1 MAAMSVIGIDFGNES
16 CYIAVAKAGG
26 IETIANDYSLR
37 GTPSCVAFSP
47 KNRILGVAAKNQMVT
62 NMKNTVFG
70 FKRLLGRKFSD
81 PFVQKELKHFPFKVE
96 QRPDGGIG
104 IRINYLGEDNVFSPE
119 QITAMLFTK
128 LKDIATTALQTQI
141 NDCVISVPSYFTNA
155 ERNSLLDAAAI
166 AGLNVLRLMN
176 ETTATA
182 LSYGIYKQD
191 LPTPEEKPRNVVFVD
206 FGHSSLQV
214 SACAF
219 NKGKLRVLATAS
231 DPQCG
236 GRDIDMALAEYFT
249 QDFITR
255 LKLDARKN
263 QRAFLRLLQEVE
275 KLKKQMSANST
286 RLPINIE
293 CFMEERDVSSDLQR
307 VQMEQICAETFTRAE
322 RTMRALLHNAKLRPE
337 DIYSVEI
344 VGGSTR
350 IPAVKGLIEQVFGKH
365 ASTTLNQDEAVSRG
379 CALQCA
385 MLSPAVRVREF
396 AITDVQPYAVRL
408 AWDAARGED
417 TDMEVFPA
425 FHQAPFSKM
434 LTFYRKEPFTVSA
447 YYSDQVPYPE
457 SFIGQWHI
465 KDVQPTS
472 EGESQKVKLKVRV
485 NIHGIITVASA
496 SLVEKKQDASQTE
509 NIEMENANENT
520 QNSQEAPMET
530 NGSPQEQQQNGPE
543 SQEVRE
549 DEMKGEP
556 QQKQSWTQRVGQWFS
571 GDNTDDK
578 KDKSKEKKKVLVKTI
593 ELPIDARTHGFSQH
607 ELNAYM
613 EQEGKMQAQ
622 DRQEKERADARNAL
636 EEYVYELRGKLS
648 EGDTL
653 HDFVAEEQRNR
664 LVNQLDALEQW
675 LYDEG
680 EDQNRQVYSD
690 KLTELKTEG
699 EPIKQRRLEFELRP
713 GALDDFALAI
723 QLANKAID
731 LYKGGDAKYAH
742 LAEADIQKV
751 VDASKNALNWLE
763 SARQTLAHTPRYQ
776 QPPHTTHQIRQER
789 QNFENIVNPM
799 LNKPKPKEKT
809 PPPPNNP
816 TAGDGQPPTASDAQS
831 SEMDVE

>member
-37 GTPSCVAFSP
+37 GTPSCVAFST

-81 PFVQKELKHFPFKVE
+81 PHVQKEIKHFPFKVE
-96 QRPDGGIG
+96 QKPDGSIG
-104 IRINYLGEDNVFSPE
+104 IRVNYLGEDNVFSPE

-128 LKDIATTALQTQI
+128 LKDIAATALQTQI
-141 NDCVISVPSYFTNA
+141 NDCVISVPSYFTNS
-155 ERNSLLDAAAI
+155 ERNALLNAAAI

-182 LSYGIYKQD
+182 LTYGIYKQD
-191 LPTPEEKPRNVVFVD
+191 LPAPEEKPKNVVFVD

-214 SACAF
+214 AACAF
-219 NKGKLRVLATAS
+219 NKGKLRVLATAN
-231 DPQCG
+231 DAQCG
-236 GRDIDMALAEYFT
+236 GRDIDAALAEYFC
-249 QDFITR
+249 QDFTTR
-255 LKLDARKN
+255 FKLDPRKN
-263 QRAFLRLLQEVE
+263 QRAYQRLLQEVE

-286 RLPINIE
+286 RLPLNIE
-293 CFMEERDVSSDLQR
+293 CFMEERDVSGDMQR
-307 VQMEQICAETFTRAE
+307 TQMEQLCTDTFTRVE
-322 RTMRALLHNAKLRPE
+322 RTLRAILHNAKLRPE
-337 DIYSVEI
+337 DISSVEI

-396 AITDVQPYAVRL
+396 SVTDVQPYAVRL
-408 AWDAARGED
+408 TWDAARGED
-417 TDMEVFPA
+417 GDMEVFPA
-425 FHQAPFSKM
+425 FHAAPFSKM

-447 YYSDQVPYPE
+447 YYSDQVSVPDT
-457 SFIGQWHI
+457 FI
-465 KDVQPTS
+465 DVQPTS

-485 NIHGIITVASA
+485 NIHGIIAVASA
-496 SLVEKKQDASQTE
+496 SLVEKKQDAAQHD
-509 NIEMENANENT
+509 NVEMENSNETAN
-520 QNSQEAPMET
+520 NSQEAPMET
-530 NGSPQEQQQNGPE
+530 NGGSEHQNGPDN
-543 SQEVRE
+543 QEVRE

-556 QQKQSWTQRVGQWFS
+556 EQKQSWTQRVGQWFTGENS
-571 GDNTDDK
+571 DDK
-578 KDKSKEKKKVLVKTI
+578 KDKSKDKSKKVLVKTI
-593 ELPIDARTHGFSQH
+593 ELPIDARTHGYSQQ
-607 ELNAYM
+607 ELNGYM

-648 EGDTL
+648 EGECL
-653 HDFVAEEQRNR
+653 HDFVAEDQRSK

-690 KLTELKTEG
+690 KLTELRTEG

-713 GALDDFALAI
+713 GALDDLALSV
-723 QLANKAID
+723 QLVNKAVD
-731 LYKGGDAKYAH
+731 LYKSGDMKYSH
-742 LAEADIQKV
+742 LSEADIQKV
-751 VDASKNALNWLE
+751 ADAAKNAFNWLE
-763 SARQTLAHTPRYQ
+763 NARQALAQTPRYQ

-789 QNFENIVNPM
+789 QTLESTVNPII
-799 LNKPKPKEKT
+799 NKPKPKEKT
-809 PPPPNNP
+809 PPPSTN
-816 TAGDGQPPTASDAQS
+816 TAGDGQPVNENTQP
-831 SEMDVE
+831 SEQMDVE

>member
-543 SQEVRE
+543 SQE
-549 DEMKGEP
+549 
-556 QQKQSWTQRVGQWFS
+556 
-571 GDNTDDK
+571 DNTDDK

>member
-16 CYIAVAKAGG
+16 CYVAVAKAGG
-26 IETIANDYSLR
+26 IETITNDYSLR

-70 FKRLLGRKFSD
+70 FKRLLGRKFLD
-81 PFVQKELKHFPFKVE
+81 PHVQKELKHFPFKVE

-104 IRINYLGEDNVFSPE
+104 IRVNYLGEDNVFTPE
-119 QITAMLFTK
+119 QITAMLLTK
-128 LKDIATTALQTQI
+128 LKDSATIALQTQV

-155 ERNSLLDAAAI
+155 ERNALLDAAAI

-182 LSYGIYKQD
+182 LAYGIYKQD
-191 LPTPEEKPRNVVFVD
+191 LPAPEEKPRNVVFVD

-214 SACAF
+214 AACAF
-219 NKGKLRVLATAS
+219 NKGKLKVLATSS
-231 DPQCG
+231 DPFCG
-236 GRDIDMALAEYFT
+236 GRDIDMALAEYFC
-249 QDFITR
+249 QDFMTR

-286 RLPINIE
+286 RLPLNIE
-293 CFMEERDVSSDLQR
+293 CFMEERDVSGEMQR
-307 VQMEQICAETFTRAE
+307 TQMEQLSAETFIKIE
-322 RTMRALLHNAKLRPE
+322 RALKGILHNAKLRPE
-337 DIYSVEI
+337 EISSVEI

-350 IPAVKGLIEQVFGKH
+350 IPAVKGLIENVFGKQ

-396 AITDVQPYAVRL
+396 NVTDVQPYAVRL

-417 TDMEVFPA
+417 GDMEVFSP
-425 FHQAPFSKM
+425 FHAAPFSKM
-434 LTFYRKEPFTVSA
+434 LTFYRKEPFSVRA
-447 YYSDQVPYPE
+447 YYTDQVPYTDN
-457 SFIGQWHI
+457 FIGQWHI
-465 KDVQPTS
+465 REVQPTA

-496 SLVEKKQDASQTE
+496 SLVEKKQQDPSQNE
-509 NIEMENANENT
+509 SVEMENSNEAQGN
-520 QNSQEAPMET
+520 QEAPMET
-530 NGSPQEQQQNGPE
+530 NGGQDQQQQNGPE
-543 SQEVRE
+543 NQE
-549 DEMKGEP
+549 D
-556 QQKQSWTQRVGQWFS
+556 
-571 GDNTDDK
+571 DDK
-578 KDKSKEKKKVLVKTI
+578 KDKSKDKSKKVLVKTI
-593 ELPIDARTHGFSQH
+593 ELPIEAQTHGLPQH
-607 ELNAYM
+607 DLNSYL

-648 EGDTL
+648 EGEVL
-653 HDFVAEEQRNR
+653 HDFVPEDQRNR
-664 LVNQLDALEQW
+664 LVSQLDSLEQW

-680 EDQNRQVYSD
+680 EDQNRQVYSE
-690 KLTELKTEG
+690 KLSELRTEG

-723 QLANKAID
+723 QLTNKAVD
-731 LYKGGDAKYAH
+731 LFRSGHAKYAH
-742 LAEADIQKV
+742 LSEADIGKV
-751 VDASKNALNWLE
+751 GEACKNALSWLE
-763 SARQTLAHTPRYQ
+763 GARQALAQAPRHQ
-776 QPPHTTHQIRQER
+776 PPPHTTHQIRQER
-789 QNFENIVNPM
+789 QNFESTVNPI

-809 PPPPNNP
+809 PPPANP
-816 TAGDGQPPTASDAQS
+816 TAGDGQPTTDGAAPRDDH
-831 SEMDVE
+831 MDVE

>member
-37 GTPSCVAFSP
+37 GTPSCVAFSQ

-81 PFVQKELKHFPFKVE
+81 PYVQKELKHFPFKVE

-104 IRINYLGEDNVFSPE
+104 IRVNYLGEDNVFSPE
-119 QITAMLFTK
+119 QLTAMLFTK
-128 LKDIATTALQTQI
+128 LKESATIALQTPI
-141 NDCVISVPSYFTNA
+141 NDCVISVPGYFTNA
-155 ERNSLLDAAAI
+155 ERNALLDAASI

-182 LSYGIYKQD
+182 LAYGIYKQD
-191 LPTPEEKPRNVVFVD
+191 LPAPEEKPKNVVFVD

-219 NKGKLRVLATAS
+219 NKGKLRVLATS
-231 DPQCG
+231 TDPQCG
-236 GRDIDMALAEYFT
+236 GRDIDMALAEYFC
-249 QDFITR
+249 QDIFSR
-255 LKLDARKN
+255 LKLDAKKN

-286 RLPINIE
+286 RLPIHIE
-293 CFMEERDVSSDLQR
+293 CFMEERDVSSELQR
-307 VQMEQICAETFTRAE
+307 SQMEQICAETFTRIE
-322 RTMRALLHNAKLRPE
+322 RTMRAILHNAKLRPE
-337 DIYSVEI
+337 DIHSVEI

-350 IPAVKGLIEQVFGKH
+350 IPAVKNLIEQVFNKA

-396 AITDVQPYAVRL
+396 SVADVQPYAVRL
-408 AWDAARGED
+408 AWDATKGED
-417 TDMEVFPA
+417 GDMEVFPA
-425 FHQAPFSKM
+425 FHAAPFSKM
-434 LTFYRKEPFTVSA
+434 LTFYRKEPFSVSA
-447 YYSDQVPYPE
+447 YYSDQVPYPDT
-457 SFIGQWHI
+457 FIGQWHI
-465 KDVQPTS
+465 RDVQPTA

-496 SLVEKKQDASQTE
+496 SLVEKKQDAAQAE
-509 NIEMENANENT
+509 NIEMENANDNP
-520 QNSQEAPMET
+520 QGQESAMDT
-530 NGSPQEQQQNGPE
+530 NGASQDQQNGPE
-543 SQEVRE
+543 NQEVRD

-556 QQKQSWTQRVGQWFS
+556 QQKQSWTQKVGQWFS
-571 GDNTDDK
+571 GD
-578 KDKSKEKKKVLVKTI
+578 KSKDKKKVLIKTI
-593 ELPIDARTHGFSQH
+593 ELPIDAQTHGFPKH
-607 ELNAYM
+607 ELNAYL

-648 EGDTL
+648 EGETL
-653 HDFVAEEQRNR
+653 HDFISEEQRNR

-675 LYDEG
+675 LYEEG
-680 EDQNRQVYSD
+680 EDQHRQVYSD
-690 KLTELKTEG
+690 KLTELRTEG

-713 GALDDFALAI
+713 GALDDFARAI
-723 QLANKAID
+723 QLANKAVD
-731 LYKGGDAKYAH
+731 LYKAGDIKYAH
-742 LAEADIQKV
+742 LADTDVQKV
-751 VDASKNALNWLE
+751 AEAAKNALNWLE
-763 SARQTLAHTPRYQ
+763 SARQALAHTPRHQ

-789 QNFENIVNPM
+789 QTFENTVNPI

-809 PPPPNNP
+809 PPPANP
-816 TAGDGQPPTASDAQS
+816 TAGDGQPDSGSAPSDAQQTQ
-831 SEMDVE
+831 EQMDVE

>member
-96 QRPDGGIG
+96 QRSDGGIG

-155 ERNSLLDAAAI
+155 ERNALLDAAAI
-166 AGLNVLRLMN
+166 SGLNVLRLMN

-236 GRDIDMALAEYFT
+236 GRDIDMGMAEYFA
-249 QDFITR
+249 QDFLTR
-255 LKLDARKN
+255 FKLDARKN
-263 QRAFLRLLQEVE
+263 QRAYLRLMQEVE

-286 RLPINIE
+286 RLPLNIE
-293 CFMEERDVSSDLQR
+293 CFMEERDVSGDMQR
-307 VQMEQICAETFTRAE
+307 AQMEQISAETFTRAE

-350 IPAVKGLIEQVFGKH
+350 IPAVKGLIEQVFGKQ

-396 AITDVQPYAVRL
+396 SVTDAQPYAVRL

-425 FHQAPFSKM
+425 FHPAPFSKM

-447 YYSDQVPYPE
+447 YYSDQVPFPD

-496 SLVEKKQDASQTE
+496 SLVEKKQDASQPE
-509 NIEMENANENT
+509 NIEMENANENA
-520 QNSQEAPMET
+520 QNNQEAPMET

-556 QQKQSWTQRVGQWFS
+556 QQKQSWTQKVGQWFS
-571 GDNTDDK
+571 GD
-578 KDKSKEKKKVLVKTI
+578 KSKEKAKKVLVKTI
-593 ELPIDARTHGFSQH
+593 ELPIDARTHGFSQQ
-607 ELNAYM
+607 ELNTYM

-648 EGDTL
+648 EGDSL
-653 HDFVAEEQRNR
+653 HDFVAEDQRNR
-664 LVNQLDALEQW
+664 LVNELDALESW

-731 LYKGGDAKYAH
+731 LYKGGDAKYSH
-742 LAEADIQKV
+742 LSEADIQKV
-751 VDASKNALNWLE
+751 VDASKSALNWLE

-776 QPPHTTHQIRQER
+776 APTHTTHQIRQER
-789 QNFENIVNPM
+789 QNFENIVNPI

-809 PPPPNNP
+809 PPPTNP
-816 TAGDGQPPTASDAQS
+816 TGGDGQPAAASESQP

>member
-47 KNRILGVAAKNQMVT
+47 KNRMLGVAAKNQMVT

-81 PFVQKELKHFPFKVE
+81 PQVQKEIKHFPFRTE

-104 IRINYLGEDNVFSPE
+104 IRVNYLGEDNVFSPE

-128 LKDIATTALQTQI
+128 LKDIAATALQTQI

-155 ERNSLLDAAAI
+155 ERNALLNAAAI
-166 AGLNVLRLMN
+166 SGLNVLRLMN

-182 LSYGIYKQD
+182 LTYGIYKQD
-191 LPTPEEKPRNVVFVD
+191 LPALEEKPRNVVFVD

-214 SACAF
+214 AACAF
-219 NKGKLRVLATAS
+219 NKGKLRLLATAS

-236 GRDIDMALAEYFT
+236 GRDIDAALAEYFC
-249 QDFITR
+249 QDFTTR
-255 LKLDARKN
+255 FKLDPRKN
-263 QRAFLRLLQEVE
+263 QRAYQRLLQEVE

-286 RLPINIE
+286 RLPLNIE
-293 CFMEERDVSSDLQR
+293 CFMEERDVSGDMQR
-307 VQMEQICAETFTRAE
+307 SQMEQLCAETFTRFE
-322 RTMRALLHNAKLRPE
+322 RTLRAILHNAKLRPE

-350 IPAVKGLIEQVFGKH
+350 IPAVKGLIEQVFGKN
-365 ASTTLNQDEAVSRG
+365 ASTTLNQDEAVARG

-396 AITDVQPYAVRL
+396 SITDVQPYAVRL
-408 AWDAARGED
+408 AWEAARGED

-425 FHQAPFSKM
+425 FHPAPFSKM

-447 YYSDQVPYPE
+447 YYSDQVPYPDT
-457 SFIGQWHI
+457 FIGQWHI
-465 KDVQPTS
+465 RDVQPTP

-496 SLVEKKQDASQTE
+496 SLVEKKQDASQNDNVEIE
-509 NIEMENANENT
+509 NSNET
-520 QNSQEAPMET
+520 VNSQEAPMDA
-530 NGSPQEQQQNGPE
+530 NGASQEQQQNGPDN
-543 SQEVRE
+543 QEVRE

-571 GDNTDDK
+571 GD
-578 KDKSKEKKKVLVKTI
+578 KSKEKSKKVLVKTI
-593 ELPIDARTHGFSQH
+593 ELPIDARTHGYSQQ
-607 ELNAYM
+607 ELNGYL
-613 EQEGKMQAQ
+613 EHEGKMQAQ

-648 EGDTL
+648 EGETL
-653 HDFVAEEQRNR
+653 HDFVSEDQRVK
-664 LVNQLDALEQW
+664 LVAQLDALEQW

-690 KLTELKTEG
+690 KLSELRTEG

-713 GALDDFALAI
+713 GALDDLALSI
-723 QLANKAID
+723 QLVNKAID
-731 LYKGGDAKYAH
+731 LYKSGDAKYSH
-742 LAEADIQKV
+742 LSEADIQKV
-751 VDASKNALNWLE
+751 VEASKNALSWLE
-763 SARQTLAHTPRYQ
+763 STRQTLAHAPRH
-776 QPPHTTHQIRQER
+776 QPPAHTTHQIRQER
-789 QNFENIVNPM
+789 QNLENIVNPI

-809 PPPPNNP
+809 PPPSNP
-816 TAGDGQPPTASDAQS
+816 TGDGQPPAGAPT
-831 SEMDVE
+831 EPMDVD

>member
-81 PFVQKELKHFPFKVE
+81 PHVQKELKQFPFKVE
-96 QRPDGGIG
+96 PRADGGIG

-128 LKDIATTALQTQI
+128 LKESAAIALQTPI

-155 ERNSLLDAAAI
+155 ERNALLDAAAI

-182 LSYGIYKQD
+182 LAYGIYKQD
-191 LPTPEEKPRNVVFVD
+191 LPAPEEKSRNVVFVD

-214 SACAF
+214 AACAF
-219 NKGKLRVLATAS
+219 NKGKLRILATSS
-231 DPQCG
+231 DPCCG
-236 GRDIDMALAEYFT
+236 GRDIDIAVAEYFC
-249 QDFITR
+249 QDFMSR
-255 LKLDARKN
+255 YKLDPRKN
-263 QRAFLRLLQEVE
+263 QRAYMRLLQEVE

-286 RLPINIE
+286 RLPLNIE
-293 CFMEERDVSSDLQR
+293 CFMEERDVSGDMQR
-307 VQMEQICAETFTRAE
+307 SQMEQLCADTFNRVE
-322 RTMRALLHNAKLRPE
+322 RTLRNILHNAKLRPE
-337 DIYSVEI
+337 DISSIEI

-350 IPAVKGLIEQVFGKH
+350 IPAVKSLIEQVFGK
-365 ASTTLNQDEAVSRG
+365 APSTTLNQDEAVSRG

-396 AITDVQPYAVRL
+396 NVTDVQPYAVRL

-417 TDMEVFPA
+417 GDMEVFPA
-425 FHQAPFSKM
+425 FHAAPFSKM
-434 LTFYRKEPFTVSA
+434 LTFYRREPFSVSA
-447 YYSDQVPYPE
+447 YYSDQVPFPDT
-457 SFIGQWHI
+457 FIGQWNV
-465 KDVQPTS
+465 KDVQPTP

-496 SLVEKKQDASQTE
+496 SLVEKKQDAQQSD
-509 NIEMENANENT
+509 NVEMENSNENV
-520 QNSQEAPMET
+520 QNNQNVQETPMDT
-530 NGSPQEQQQNGPE
+530 NASQEQQQNGPDN
-543 SQEVRE
+543 QE
-549 DEMKGEP
+549 DA
-556 QQKQSWTQRVGQWFS
+556 
-571 GDNTDDK
+571 NDDK
-578 KDKSKEKKKVLVKTI
+578 KDKSKDKTKKVLVKTI
-593 ELPIDARTHGFSQH
+593 ELPIDARTHGFSQT
-607 ELNAYM
+607 ELNSYL
-613 EQEGKMQAQ
+613 EKEGKMQAQ

-648 EGDTL
+648 EGEVL
-653 HDFVAEEQRNR
+653 HDFIAEEQRNR
-664 LVNQLDALEQW
+664 LVNQLDSLEQW

-723 QLANKAID
+723 QLTNKAVD
-731 LYKGGDAKYAH
+731 LYRSGDAKYSH
-742 LAEADIQKV
+742 LSEADIQKV
-751 VDASKNALNWLE
+751 CEASKSALNWLE
-763 SARQTLAHTPRYQ
+763 GARQALAHAPRHLP
-776 QPPHTTHQIRQER
+776 PPHTTHQIRQER
-789 QNFENIVNPM
+789 QSFENIVNPI

-809 PPPPNNP
+809 PPPANN
-816 TAGDGQPPTASDAQS
+816 TAGDGQNNAPPNEQQASQ
-831 SEMDVE
+831 EQMDVE